1 MMNFLSIRADCCW
14 DSFCAYVGP
23 FRGYVGAKKFVLKL
37 KIFWCEKVG
46 LASHMFGLCWAMW
59 RLCWAMF
66 GLSWAIW
73 GLVGAMLRHVG
84 PAVGDLGL

>member
-14 DSFCAYVGP
+14 DSFCAYVVP

-37 KIFWCEKVG
+37 KNFWCEKVG

-59 RLCWAMF
+59 RLCWAYVWPVL
-66 GLSWAIW
+66 GHLGASWGYVEACW
-73 GLVGAMLRHVG
+73 ACGG
-84 PAVGDLGL
+84 